1 MTAAPHTG
9 GGRRNDRPVVGPGRR
24 RLRTTIALVVAL
36 AVAVLLTAMLV
47 RPSGDAGGAAAS
59 GYVLRVSFAPGAPV
73 VADAAVRV
81 AGVPVGTVRR
91 VGNDPASGRTTAE
104 LVLQRR
110 FAPVPTGTRAVLR
123 SSSLLEAPY
132 VALDEGPAGADP
144 LPDGGRLPVG
154 RVSQAVDVDRL
165 LAGADPA
172 TRRAVGE
179 ALRRSAKVL
188 RGHGGELSAA
198 IGGLSPFARDGAT
211 LLRTLDAQQAEVA
224 RLVRDGGTVAG
235 ALGARRGELS
245 GLLADADR
253 LLAIGDRRGRD
264 LAASVEAL
272 PGFEREARRTVERLT
287 ELAADSDPLVAQL
300 RPAARELAPAIEA
313 VAAVAPDAA
322 RLVDAS
328 RSLVA
333 ASRRGLPALTRIGDA
348 LRPALGAFEPLLRE
362 LTPAWR
368 LLAQYPDETRAFFA
382 NGAASLQASAPD
394 ADGKRRHYLRVTT
407 PINLENLAIYDRR
420 LSTNRPDPYA
430 QPGGARTLAGGM
442 PVFEDRQ
449 CDREPLA
456 TGFLTPLNEALGGPL
471 GTSASACRRQPGYV
485 APNGR
490 RSDFPQVERDPAD
503 GTGPSPSGTIGT
515 VAP

>member
-1 MTAAPHTG
+1 MS
-9 GGRRNDRPVVGPGRR
+9 
-24 RLRTTIALVVAL
+24 RLRTTLAAVVVL
-36 AVAVLLTAMLV
+36 AVAVVLTIALV
-47 RPSGDAGGAAAS
+47 RPFGGADGAPAP
-59 GYVLRVSFAPGAPV
+59 GYVLRVSFPADAPV

-81 AGVPVGTVRR
+81 AGVPVGNVRR
-91 VGNDPASGRTTAE
+91 VVRDPASGRMTAE

-110 FAPVPTGTRAVLR
+110 FAPVPAGTRAALR
-123 SSSLLEAPY
+123 TTSLLEAPH
-132 VALDEGPAGADP
+132 VALDEGPADATP
-144 LPDGGRLPVG
+144 LPDGGRLPLG
-154 RVSQAVDVDRL
+154 KVSAAVDVDRL
-165 LAGADPA
+165 LAAADPA

-198 IGGLSPFARDGAT
+198 IGGLSPAARDGAT
-211 LLRTLDAQQAEVA
+211 LLRTLDEQQAAVSQ
-224 RLVRDGGTVAG
+224 LVRNGGTVAG
-235 ALGARRGELS
+235 ALSARNGELS

-253 LLAIGDRRGRD
+253 LSAIGDRRGREI
-264 LAASVEAL
+264 AAAVRAL
-272 PGFEREARRTVERLT
+272 PAFEREARRTLERLT
-287 ELAADSDPLVAQL
+287 EFSERSDPLVAQL

-313 VAAVAPDAA
+313 VAAVAPDAM
-322 RLVDAS
+322 RLVEAS
-328 RSLVA
+328 RALVS

-348 LRPALGAFEPLLRE
+348 LRPALGAVEPLLRE

-368 LLAQYPDETRAFFA
+368 LLEQYPDETRAFFA
-382 NGAASLQASAPD
+382 NGAAALQGSARD
-394 ADGKRRHYLRVTT
+394 ADGERLHYLRATT

-430 QPGGARTLAGGM
+430 QPGAARTLADGM

-456 TGFLTPLNEALGGPL
+456 TEFLTPLDEALGGPL
-471 GTSASACRRQPGYV
+471 GAAAGRCRQQPGYV

-490 RSDFPQVERDPAD
+490 RTDFPQVERDPAE

-515 VAP
+515 ATP